1 MPQHE
6 RGDHLGP
13 VRQVHLGGT
22 LTASSRAATSGLAVL
37 PAAFTRPP
45 SRTQST
51 SRSCSSS
58 TIPANRT

>member
-22 LTASSRAATSGLAVL
+22 LTASSRAATSGLAVSAGQL
-37 PAAFTRPP
+37 RNHHDGTGGKSWR
-45 SRTQST
+45 
-51 SRSCSSS
+51 
-58 TIPANRT
+58 

>member
-22 LTASSRAATSGLAVL
+22 LMASSRAATSGLAVL
-37 PAAFTRPP
+37 PAAFTWPP
-45 SRTQST
+45 NVAALIRRDVTDDLSDGQ
-51 SRSCSSS
+51 
-58 TIPANRT
+58 